1 MPTNDITKRIE
12 DAINKSLL
20 SFLKA
25 RHPDRLFT
33 INFQGDIAVDGI
45 DVGFER
51 TETAAAGGEPVTGH
65 WRRSTKGRW
74 TWIASHARQKEMPSA
89 MDLALIEEKEEE
101 SPTLGFSVE
110 ETVKEFLQV
119 TSQPNSLQRF
129 L

>member
-1 MPTNDITKRIE
+1 MPNIE
-12 DAINKSLL
+12 QRVENAINKSLL

-33 INFQGDIAVDGI
+33 INFQGDIAVDGV
-45 DVGFER
+45 DVGLER
-51 TETAAAGGEPVTGH
+51 VEQAAAGGEPVTGH

-89 MDLALIEEKEEE
+89 MDLALIEEQEEQ
-101 SPTLGFSVE
+101 SPTFGFSVE
-110 ETVKEFLQV
+110 ETVQEFLQV
-119 TSQPNSLQRF
+119 VSQPNSLQRF